1 MRPGTVLSIRDRWE
15 NRTPLLLPRQRR
27 QLSAQ
32 DFEVRVPTHVNIGSG
47 GEKEAHFLRRGGPA
61 GDLGP
66 SRKPLGPV
74 TYHPEANRTERR
86 CSPCGLYRD
95 RKDREAAQQHSRS
108 SQHCPVLLRTF
119 KDVADGLS
127 VPLAPRAVATPR
139 ALSSVV
145 SLSASLRRPSG
156 VADEGHL
163 ECQLSLRSSRQ

>member
-15 NRTPLLLPRQRR
+15 NRTLLLLPRQRR

-74 TYHPEANRTERR
+74 TDHPEAHRAERR
-86 CSPCGLYRD
+86 CSPCGLYCD
-95 RKDREAAQQHSRS
+95 RKDSEADQSTPVVANIFPVSFISHERS
-108 SQHCPVLLRTF
+108 STF
-119 KDVADGLS
+119 LTDDAC
-127 VPLAPRAVATPR
+127 
-139 ALSSVV
+139 
-145 SLSASLRRPSG
+145 
-156 VADEGHL
+156 H
-163 ECQLSLRSSRQ
+163 